1 MASKFL
7 KQAVT
12 GRIYLYSEHLAN
24 RKDMFPVDEEDVPVA
39 MGGLKQPK
47 PAKPESEETKVPV
60 VSDEA
65 PKAPAAKG
73 KKDAAKGEGSAE

>member
-24 RKDMFPVDEEDVPVA
+24 RKDMFPVDAEDVPVA
-39 MGGLKQPK
+39 MGGTKQPN
-47 PAKPESEETKVPV
+47 PAKPESEEAKV
-60 VSDEA
+60 
-65 PKAPAAKG
+65 PAAKG
-73 KKDAAKGEGSAE
+73 KKEAAKGEGSAE